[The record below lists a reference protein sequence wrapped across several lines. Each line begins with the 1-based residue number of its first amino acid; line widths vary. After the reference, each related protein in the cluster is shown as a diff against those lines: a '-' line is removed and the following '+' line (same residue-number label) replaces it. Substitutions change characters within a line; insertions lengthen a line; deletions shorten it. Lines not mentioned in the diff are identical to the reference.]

1 MVSKDKIDFR
11 ELSYSRC
18 NDVSQTIYN
27 GNKINLKFG
36 ISRSINDNKDNVIII
51 NNGKE
56 LNSLV
61 VGKGENKINTSESYN
76 ISDIYF
82 KLNSKDFDE
91 INTYK
96 KYSFEFSNSLN
107 ETVSQRCFYTLFFY
121 KCMSECDICTS
132 NNDCYDRNWNSI
144 SPPKEKTNLEKYFWI
159 LPASILGM
167 LIVLIFFNFEKCCMR
182 GKMPDFGENAIVNEI
197 PLITE

>member
-82 KLNSKDFDE
+82 K
-91 INTYK
+91 
-96 KYSFEFSNSLN
+96 
-107 ETVSQRCFYTLFFY
+107 
-121 KCMSECDICTS
+121 
-132 NNDCYDRNWNSI
+132 
-144 SPPKEKTNLEKYFWI
+144 
-159 LPASILGM
+159 
-167 LIVLIFFNFEKCCMR
+167 
-182 GKMPDFGENAIVNEI
+182 
-197 PLITE
+197 